1 MQKPNRVTA
10 EFFAQGYRLS
20 GTYVSSRRLMADEI
34 YDPTTNYL
42 TVEDAY
48 LSPIMNPAKITAHY
62 NAALFDK
69 SNLDLVLTVNKKDGL
84 RRDQTYGLGQNHFP
98 IYLVIPFF
106 EVYGTL
112 YLTTVHFIP
121 RTYLSNDVSAFIT
134 LFDVTVRSTFNTD
147 ISYTGGAAL
156 INRTSLSF
164 FGERAG

>member
-62 NAALFDK
+62 NA
-69 SNLDLVLTVNKKDGL
+69 SSSTN
-84 RRDQTYGLGQNHFP
+84 QTW
-98 IYLVIPFF
+98 
-106 EVYGTL
+106 
-112 YLTTVHFIP
+112 
-121 RTYLSNDVSAFIT
+121 
-134 LFDVTVRSTFNTD
+134 
-147 ISYTGGAAL
+147 IS
-156 INRTSLSF
+156 F
-164 FGERAG
+164 